1 MHTFDVTK
9 KLSNMRALILLLLF
23 FTTTTLA
30 QEIEWQNTIG
40 GSLPDYLNCMQQT
53 SDGGFILAGTSQSG
67 ISGDKTEGT
76 QGSFD
81 YWVVKLDV
89 TGNIQWQN
97 TIGGNQSDLL
107 NSVQQTTDGGYIL
120 GGNSM
125 SGITGDKTENSIGG
139 YDYWIIKLDAV
150 GNIQWQNSI
159 GGSGDDNLSTI
170 KQTSDGG
177 YILGGTSDSNIS
189 GDKTENSQG
198 GYDYWIIKLDATGN
212 IQWQNSIGGSS
223 NDYLKSMQITTDG
236 GYILGGYSYSDIS
249 GDKTENS
256 IGYNDYWTVKLDGV
270 GNIQWEKTIGGSK
283 YDFLNSIIQTS
294 DGGYLL
300 GGNSNSDI
308 SGYKI
313 ENTQGY
319 YGFSDYWVIKLNGTG
334 NIQWQNTIGG
344 YYSEALNS
352 IQQTTDDGYILGGI
366 SQSGISGDKTEDI
379 LLNHYHKDFWVI
391 KLDVIGNIEWQ
402 NSIGGTANDDLT
414 FIQQTTDGNYVIGG
428 YSESNISGDK
438 TENSQGN
445 TDYWV
450 VKLTNKF
457 NLINGKL
464 FIDANSN
471 TVQDA
476 GEISFS
482 NRMVTEQNTGRI
494 AFSEQNGNYNVA
506 ILDTGIY
513 SVYPSMVNYYNS
525 IPLVNTA
532 YFNSMHQKDSLND
545 FAFQPMGGF
554 YDMCIK
560 LTPLVNFRTGSN
572 ASYKITYVNNG
583 NTIIAPTV
591 IFFPDANISFVSATV
606 TPVSVTTD
614 SVVWNISSLAPFQSG
629 NIVVTVNVHTGLP
642 IGSLINSRVR
652 IEPVAGDA
660 NPGCNYSSWEV
671 FTTGSLDPNDILV
684 SRDTLFTTEIPNPPY
699 LDYIIRFQNTGND
712 TAFNVKI
719 LNPLDTNKL
728 QLNTLE
734 YVASSHPVNINFIYH
749 ERNMEFKFDNILL
762 PDSNVN
768 EPFSHGFIHYRIKP
782 KTSLVLND
790 SIQNIAA
797 IYFDFNNPVITN
809 TATTHVVLPTGIAS
823 YQSAENIQLFPNPA
837 QSELNIQQIAAVE
850 KIQVIDVLGKI
861 VFEKKIK
868 SQQNLKIN
876 ISQFQ
881 NGVYFVKAYSAH
893 DVVVKKFVKR

>member
-1 MHTFDVTK
+1 
-9 KLSNMRALILLLLF
+9 MRVLILLLLF

-40 GSLPDYLNCMQQT
+40 GNYYDQLNSIQQT
-53 SDGGFILAGTSQSG
+53 SDGGYILGGWSDSN
-67 ISGDKTEGT
+67 ISGDKTEDS
-76 QGSFD
+76 QGNYD
-81 YWVVKLDV
+81 YWVVKLDAA
-89 TGNIQWQN
+89 GNIQWQN
-97 TIGGNQSDLL
+97 TIGGN
-107 NSVQQTTDGGYIL
+107 SVDYLTSIQQTTDGGYIL
-120 GGNSM
+120 GGWSNS
-125 SGITGDKTENSIGG
+125 G
-139 YDYWIIKLDAV
+139 V
-150 GNIQWQNSI
+150 
-159 GGSGDDNLSTI
+159 
-170 KQTSDGG
+170 
-177 YILGGTSDSNIS
+177 S

-198 GYDYWIIKLDATGN
+198 ANDYWVVKLDPIGYIQWQNTIGGGSYDYLTSIQQTTDGGYILGGMSQSDVSGDKTEICQGDFDYWVVKLDASGN
-212 IQWQNSIGGSS
+212 IQWQNTIGGNSWDELES
-223 NDYLKSMQITTDG
+223 LEQTTDG

-249 GDKTENS
+249 GDKTENCQ
-256 IGYNDYWTVKLDGV
+256 GNHDYWVVKLDAS
-270 GNIQWEKTIGGSK
+270 GNIQWQNTIGGNLDDLLYSVQ
-283 YDFLNSIIQTS
+283 QTS
-294 DGGYLL
+294 DGGYIL
-300 GGNSNSDI
+300 GGA
-308 SGYKI
+308 SGSGFSGDKT
-313 ENTQGY
+313 ESSQGY
-319 YGFSDYWVIKLNGTG
+319 FDYWVVKLYTTG

-344 YYSEALNS
+344 GSLDHLNS
-352 IQQTTDDGYILGGI
+352 IQQTSDGGYILGGVSI
-366 SQSGISGDKTEDI
+366 SDISGDKTENSQGAND
-379 LLNHYHKDFWVI
+379 YWVV
-391 KLDVIGNIEWQ
+391 KLDASGNIQWQ
-402 NSIGGTANDDLT
+402 NIIGGNSGDYLT
-414 FIQQTTDGNYVIGG
+414 SIQQTTDGKYILGG

-438 TENSQGN
+438 TESSQGN
-445 TDYWV
+445 FDYWV
-450 VKLTNKF
+450 VKLTDKF

-464 FIDANSN
+464 FVDANSN

-482 NRMVTEQNTGRI
+482 NRIVTEQNTGRFTFSQQDGKYTI
-494 AFSEQNGNYNVA
+494 AVF
-506 ILDTGIY
+506 DTGNFTV
-513 SVYPSMVNYYNS
+513 SGAPLNYYNS
-525 IPLVNTA
+525 VPIVHTA
-532 YFNSMHQKDSLND
+532 YFNSIQQIDSLND
-545 FAFQPMGGF
+545 FAFQPNGVLN
-554 YDMCIK
+554 DVCIN
-560 LTPLVNFRTGSN
+560 LTPLGNFRSGLFAN
-572 ASYKITYVNNG
+572 YYISYINNG
-583 NTIIAPTV
+583 TTTLSPTV
-591 IFFPDANISFVSATV
+591 IFFPDANVSFTSANV
-606 TPVSVTTD
+606 TPTSVTTD
-614 SVVWNISSLAPFQSG
+614 SVVWNIGSLAPFQSG
-629 NIVVTVNVHTGLP
+629 SIVVTVNVHTGLP

-660 NPGCNYSSWEV
+660 NPGCNYSEWGV
-671 FTTGSLDPNDILV
+671 FTTGSFDPNDILV

-734 YVASSHPVNINFIYH
+734 YVASSHPVNMNFIYH

-768 EPFSHGFIHYRIKP
+768 EPLSHGFIHYRIKP

-790 SIQNIAA
+790 SIQNTAA
-797 IYFDFNNPVITN
+797 IYFDFNDPVITN